1 MLLWKKYNAFSLI
14 LCDGHQKAWI
24 CIHNPSRLGIIIQ
37 SYTLSINKL
46 VVYLKNYQL
55 RQQECLDPK
64 GGGGLFYENDRK

>member
-37 SYTLSINKL
+37 SYNTFHKQASGILQ
-46 VVYLKNYQL
+46 NYQL
-55 RQQECLDPK
+55 RQQECLDPI
-64 GGGGLFYENDRK
+64 GGGV

>member
-37 SYTLSINKL
+37 SYNTFHKQASGIPGTSKL
-46 VVYLKNYQL
+46 PIASTGML
-55 RQQECLDPK
+55 RP
-64 GGGGLFYENDRK
+64 